1 MANVAQL
8 VEPRFVVPVVV
19 SSSLIVRPR
28 FKISTSSEVL
38 FLYVVQ
44 ANEARTE
51 VRLARKCFFEK
62 ALTRCGHLICNTLSK
77 ALSLFSKL
85 TNLRLS
91 SEKSSLKIFLSSS
104 LIVRPR
110 FKISTSSE
118 VLFLYVVQANE
129 ARTEVRLARK
139 CFLFE

>member
-51 VRLARKCFFEK
+51 VRLARKCF
-62 ALTRCGHLICNTLSK
+62 
-77 ALSLFSKL
+77 
-85 TNLRLS
+85 
-91 SEKSSLKIFLSSS
+91 
-104 LIVRPR
+104 
-110 FKISTSSE
+110 
-118 VLFLYVVQANE
+118 
-129 ARTEVRLARK
+129 
-139 CFLFE
+139 LFE